1 MTPPISHS
9 NFAGVVEGPI
19 IECPKCG
26 AEIKL
31 TESLAAPM
39 MESMKK
45 QFTEKLASEKEA
57 IAKLEAER
65 AKNAVADELK
75 KREHALSEMSE
86 ILASRTKKLEE
97 AQKAQT
103 ELMKLR
109 ADYEDKLRENELNIQ
124 KQVAEKLD
132 ETRRK
137 ARREAEEEL
146 TQRVAEKELQI
157 TSMQKTIEELK
168 RKSEQGSQQLQG
180 EAQEL
185 RLEDM
190 LRQRFIYDAITPV
203 AKGDRGG
210 DVLQRVINNGRDCGA
225 ILWESKRTKNW
236 SSAWTTKLRE
246 DMIEAKADIAVLAT
260 QAMPQ
265 DIKNFGFLD
274 GVCVTSFENAEPVAL
289 LLRRTLVEI
298 SNARMASEGFATKT
312 ELLYQYLTGPRF
324 RQRIEAIV
332 ESFTTMKEDLDKE
345 RRAISKQ
352 WEKREKQ
359 IEVLML
365 ATTGMYGD
373 LQGIAGKSIQ
383 EIEGMDLKALE

>member
-1 MTPPISHS
+1 MR
-9 NFAGVVEGPI
+9 
-19 IECPKCG
+19 
-26 AEIKL
+26 
-31 TESLAAPM
+31 
-39 MESMKK
+39 K
-45 QFTEKLASEKEA
+45 QFEERLDAEKAELAKR
-57 IAKLEAER
+57 EAESAR
-65 AKNAVADELK
+65 SAVAAEMEEQ
-75 KREHALSEMSE
+75 KRALSEMSG
-86 ILASRTKKLEE
+86 ILESRTKKLEE

-109 ADYEDKLRENELNIQ
+109 AEYEDKLRESELNVQ
-124 KQVAEKLD
+124 KQVTEKLED
-132 ETRRK
+132 TRRK

-146 TQRVAEKELQI
+146 ALKVTEKELQI

-168 RKSEQGSQQLQG
+168 RKAEQGSQQLQG

-185 RLEDM
+185 RLEDA
-190 LRQRFIYDAITPV
+190 LRQRFIYDVISPV
-203 AKGDRGG
+203 AKGERGG
-210 DVLQRVINNGRDCGA
+210 DVLQRVMSDGRDCGV

-236 SSAWTTKLRE
+236 SSLWTAKLRD

-265 DIKNFGFLD
+265 DIRTFGYID
-274 GVCVTSFENAEPVAL
+274 GVYVTSLENAEPVAL
-289 LLRRTLVEI
+289 LLRRTLIEV
-298 SNARMASEGFATKT
+298 SGARMASEGFATKT

-324 RQRIEAIV
+324 RQRIQAIV

-345 RRAISKQ
+345 RRAITKQ

-359 IEVLML
+359 IENLML

-383 EIEGMDLKALE
+383 EIEGMDLQALE